1 MTSEAGNKICKSQRI
16 KTLSSL
22 WLFAVAFLLAA
33 SVRLYWLSQKSGLG
47 LDESL
52 SVSYATCNQ
61 FGTTE
66 KIPSGKFINGR
77 QWRAMTWDI
86 KNSLFHDLKTLWQNS
101 RDGCLPNFYYML
113 LRTSLSGLQ
122 EISADDIIFRSG
134 ILNFSLFVFSFIAC
148 CRLLCR
154 LMPGQKLLCAGILAI
169 AYLSPGTLSFTLYV
183 RSYQLQQLMF
193 ILTALAFVRAWELLH
208 EPGKKPAFLPDILCT
223 SLILSLTVLS
233 GYYSLIFIGLLGLT
247 LIGFACKRREF
258 RKISFL
264 AAAFFLSIILN
275 QIFYPQFFVGF
286 STPPAQCA
294 YLSPT
299 FLSPA
304 YFWDRVCLF
313 YRFITGNVLS
323 IWALILLT
331 TTAIFTFLKKASPE
345 QLPKTAFLRQNA
357 GLLLLSGISLLW
369 SMILVYASLFD
380 TPRYFSP
387 CIPLLF
393 LAPACLLR
401 GLRPK
406 TQAFLL
412 LILLLLTSLQG
423 LNSANIRYLHKDT
436 GNEVAPFTRE
446 PHIPVVFRIP
456 TSSLCNNFTAFL
468 SENQYYILADK
479 EEELQNIL
487 DRVNICYLQS
497 YLRHD
502 SDRRDFVKACE
513 NSLHDWLVI
522 SSKETPTSDEAFPQ
536 ASFMLLKLVRQRTS
550 VK

>member
-1 MTSEAGNKICKSQRI
+1 MK
-16 KTLSSL
+16 KTWYSFL
-22 WLFAVAFLLAA
+22 LFAIAFLLAA
-33 SVRLYWLSQKSGLG
+33 SVRLYWMSQKAGLG

-52 SVSYATCNQ
+52 SVSYATCNLI
-61 FGTTE
+61 GTSE

-77 QWRAMTWDI
+77 QWRALTWDI

-148 CRLLCR
+148 GLLLCR
-154 LMPGQKLLCAGILAI
+154 LMPGQKRLCAGILAI

-193 ILTALAFVRAWELLH
+193 VLTALCFVRAWERLQ
-208 EPGKKPAFLPDILCT
+208 EPEKKPSFVSDLLYPSI
-223 SLILSLTVLS
+223 ILSLTALS
-233 GYYSLIFIGLLGLT
+233 GYYSLVFIGLLGLT
-247 LIGFACKRREF
+247 LIVFACKRGEF

-264 AAAFFLSIILN
+264 AAAFLLSIILN
-275 QIFYPQFFVGF
+275 LIFYPQFFVGF

-294 YLSPT
+294 YLSPS

-304 YFWDRVCLF
+304 YFWERVCLF

-331 TTAIFTFLKKASPE
+331 TTAIFTFFNRKYPAIKNASPE
-345 QLPKTAFLRQNA
+345 QLPGGAFLRQNA

-393 LAPACLLR
+393 LAPACLLH

-406 TQAFLL
+406 TQAVMLLFLL
-412 LILLLLTSLQG
+412 LFTLWQG

-436 GNEVAPFTRE
+436 GNEVASFTRE
-446 PHIPVVFRIP
+446 IQIPVVFRIP
-456 TSSLCNNFTAFL
+456 TSSLSNNFTAYL
-468 SENQYYILADK
+468 SENQYYILADN

-487 DRVNICYLQS
+487 ARVNICYLQS

-502 SDRRDFVKACE
+502 SDRRDFLKACQ
-513 NSLHDWLVI
+513 NSLHGWLVI
-522 SSKETPTSDEAFPQ
+522 SSKETPTSDEAFPH
-536 ASFMLLKLVRQRTS
+536 ASFMLLKLVRERTS
-550 VK
+550 PNQK